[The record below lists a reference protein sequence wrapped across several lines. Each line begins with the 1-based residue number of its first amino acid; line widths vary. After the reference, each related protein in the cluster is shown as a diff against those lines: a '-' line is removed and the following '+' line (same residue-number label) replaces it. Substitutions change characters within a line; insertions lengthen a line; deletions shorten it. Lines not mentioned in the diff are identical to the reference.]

1 MNNWRRSKR
10 LKTIADLIPDQSIVA
25 DIGGDHAF
33 LLIYMAQDGRLARGI
48 VGELNRGPYENAKR
62 NIQRMGVQDLI
73 DVRLGDGLSV
83 VKQGEIDYLVLA
95 GMGGSLIVNIL
106 ERGKE
111 KLTQVKG
118 MVLQPNLNAKR
129 VRAWLQRN
137 NWYLTKETIVEE
149 AGHLYEVMV
158 AEPGKK
164 STLYQDAML
173 DEELLLEVGPLL
185 WKEKHP
191 LLPKKLAAALARKAE
206 VVKQLGRGTTDAAKK
221 KWAIERKK
229 LKDLERVMK
238 CLSKGFN

>member
-1 MNNWRRSKR
+1 GENMNNWRRSKR

-118 MVLQPNLNAKR
+118 
-129 VRAWLQRN
+129 
-137 NWYLTKETIVEE
+137 
-149 AGHLYEVMV
+149 
-158 AEPGKK
+158 
-164 STLYQDAML
+164 
-173 DEELLLEVGPLL
+173 
-185 WKEKHP
+185 
-191 LLPKKLAAALARKAE
+191 
-206 VVKQLGRGTTDAAKK
+206 
-221 KWAIERKK
+221 
-229 LKDLERVMK
+229 
-238 CLSKGFN
+238 